1 MKKKNENEL
10 KAVSIMKRTCSD
22 INQLYGELSAE
33 LSEEYLNDD
42 NSKIST
48 NIKTALEV
56 INELHDEFLIKS
68 KDAISALIKSENTN
82 KESKSSLIEIEDC
95 DPNKSLKDL
104 HMQLEKNLTTCDFKD
119 EDLKKDDIVIKPL

>member
-42 NSKIST
+42 NSKISS

-68 KDAISALIKSENTN
+68 KDAISALINSETKEDKNTHLEAIN
-82 KESKSSLIEIEDC
+82 ESV
-95 DPNKSLKDL
+95 
-104 HMQLEKNLTTCDFKD
+104 
-119 EDLKKDDIVIKPL
+119 KKDDAESNNDDHISHLISNNKLP